1 MGVRD
6 STMRLEIGYFQRAG
20 YLKNCQWLRHPML
33 HRGSIQCPFLFI
45 PIFVSM
51 YEIFLKIQK
60 LINFEKLFFFVILKT
75 ENLRI
80 FTLLH
85 LNYVYIHIFEI
96 QIIKIS

>member
-1 MGVRD
+1 
-6 STMRLEIGYFQRAG
+6 
-20 YLKNCQWLRHPML
+20 ML
-33 HRGSIQCPFLFI
+33 HRGSMQCSFLFI

-60 LINFEKLFFFVILKT
+60 LINSEKLYFFVILKT

-80 FTLLH
+80 FTFLH
-85 LNYVYIHIFEI
+85 LNYEYIHIFEI